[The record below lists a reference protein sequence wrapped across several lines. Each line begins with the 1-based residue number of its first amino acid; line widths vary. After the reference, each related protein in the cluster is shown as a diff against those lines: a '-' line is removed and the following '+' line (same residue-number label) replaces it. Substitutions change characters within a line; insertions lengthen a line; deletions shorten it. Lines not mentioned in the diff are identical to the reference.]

1 MSQRVGDQA
10 NAVTAATR
18 ARRIDHVGVLVR
30 DADVAAARF
39 VAQLGL
45 ERGIDWTEPLGRF
58 RLLYLEAGD
67 TTLQLVQPLTFE
79 GPLASALTTSGE
91 GLHHV
96 CLAVDDL
103 DRSLADMAVPIAGEP
118 YPGGKGTRV
127 CFLADRTHGVLVE
140 LTETKG
146 PSVGPITS

>member
-1 MSQRVGDQA
+1 MSQQAIDPATTVGA
-10 NAVTAATR
+10 GTL

-30 DADVAAARF
+30 DADIAAARF

-45 ERGIDWTEPLGRF
+45 ERGIDWTEPDGRF

-67 TTLQLVQPLTFE
+67 TTLQLVQPLAE
-79 GPLASALTTSGE
+79 GPLATALATSGE

-96 CLAVDDL
+96 CFAVDDL
-103 DRSLADMAVPIAGEP
+103 DRSLTDLAAPTISDP
-118 YPGGKGTRV
+118 YLGGKGTRV

-140 LTETKG
+140 LTEGGLAADDRT
-146 PSVGPITS
+146 